1 MSRYVYTL
9 RILDGDTWT
18 ETQYSYHPTAELD
31 KADHENKVWKLIITK
46 RTKNVLDFFLS
57 IQ

>member
-9 RILDGDTWT
+9 RILDGETWT
-18 ETQYSYHPTAELD
+18 ETQYNYHPTAELD

-46 RTKNVLDFFLS
+46 NTIQES
-57 IQ
+57 I

>member
-18 ETQYSYHPTAELD
+18 ETQYKYHPTAELD

-46 RTKNVLDFFLS
+46 RTKNVLDFYNPT
-57 IQ
+57 Q